1 MTIKSPKPRF
11 IGLNRN
17 DASIKISFIDGDINS
32 PVFKIDGFVID
43 GDGVDGGVF
52 IAALESM
59 KAMIDTEIAKVKSVN
74 VSVINGHLPFAW
86 SEGPAK

>member
-1 MTIKSPKPRF
+1 MTINNPNPRF
-11 IGLNRN
+11 IGLNRS
-17 DASIKISFIDGDINS
+17 DASIQISFIDGDINR

-43 GDGVDGGVF
+43 GDGMEGGAF

-74 VSVINGHLPFAW
+74 VSIINGRLPFAW
-86 SEGPAK
+86 SDGPTK